1 MGPVTRPASP
11 HGLTLIWYGFSTLC
25 LGLLTFS
32 ILPAALPSMWN
43 AMTGS
48 SLALGALVTL
58 EEILLGATLVLA
70 LVFTVTG
77 LFDLLAGAMT
87 RKRTDGSNAAARAAV
102 EYLDVWVRGV
112 TDIEDPTLTDIA
124 LNGSNT
130 SPRRTSRSDDGDQ
143 PDDPD

>member
-1 MGPVTRPASP
+1 VTRPASP

-32 ILPAALPSMWN
+32 ILPAALPAMWN

-48 SLALGALVTL
+48 SLALGALITL
-58 EEILLGATLVLA
+58 EQIILAATLVLA

-77 LFDLLAGAMT
+77 LFDLVTGVMT

-102 EYLDVWVRGV
+102 EYLDVWVRQV
-112 TDIEDPTLTDIA
+112 TDIDDPTLTDVA
-124 LNGSNT
+124 LDGPDT
-130 SPRRTSRSDDGDQ
+130 SPRHTLTSDDSAQ
-143 PDDPD
+143 SDDAD